1 MATTNAPN
9 PQAMIIKPIWLI
21 VEYAKIFLISD
32 WVRETMP
39 ANTAVAAPI
48 TAINVIATG
57 DRTING
63 LNRTNKNGPAFTMV
77 AA

>member
-1 MATTNAPN
+1 
-9 PQAMIIKPIWLI
+9 
-21 VEYAKIFLISD
+21 
-32 WVRETMP
+32 MP

-57 DRTING
+57 ERTING

-77 AA
+77 AAWINADTGVGASIAPGNHT

>member
-39 ANTAVAAPI
+39 ANTAVTAPI

-57 DRTING
+57 D
-63 LNRTNKNGPAFTMV
+63 
-77 AA
+77 